1 LNLVNDV
8 GHRAKKILHAVVSE
22 YLATGD
28 AVGSET
34 ITRRY
39 GLEVS
44 PATVRTVM
52 SDLEEI
58 GLLRHTHTSAG
69 RIPTDRGLRYYVD
82 TLLRVRSLSQP
93 EKEDIRD
100 RLGTAPTDV
109 QEVML
114 RTTRLLRELSH
125 LAVVVQ
131 APRPESDAISH
142 VEFVR
147 LRETTLLAVIAT
159 SSGQIQNKIVTTETP
174 LSPGDLDRVNNYLNE
189 LVAGLTLAEVRT
201 RIAREV
207 DDERAKDQL
216 RTRALELARAAVV
229 PPSDSPGAALLVDGQ
244 SNLLAATEDVD
255 RAKRVLRTLEE
266 KDLIVRL
273 LDRTLE
279 APGICVFIGAE
290 ANLPDLTDIS
300 VVAASYGSSGEGR
313 PLGTI
318 GVIGPSRMNY
328 SKLIPL
334 VDFTAEVITEALP
347 KL

>member
-1 LNLVNDV
+1 VNDIS
-8 GHRAKKILHAVVSE
+8 GRAKKILHAVVSE

-28 AVGSET
+28 PVGSET

-52 SDLEEI
+52 SDLEEV

-82 TLLRVRSLSQP
+82 TLLRVRSLSQL
-93 EKEDIRD
+93 EKEDIRE
-100 RLGTAPTDV
+100 RMATSNDV
-109 QEVML
+109 QDVMQ
-114 RTTRLLRELSH
+114 RTTRVLRELSH

-142 VEFVR
+142 IEFVR
-147 LRETTLLAVIAT
+147 LGADRLLTVIAT
-159 SSGQIQNKIVTTETP
+159 SSGQIQNKLVTIDFALE
-174 LSPGDLDRVNNYLNE
+174 PGDLDRINNFLNS
-189 LVAGLTLAEVRT
+189 LVAGLTLNEVRT
-201 RIAREV
+201 RIAQQIE
-207 DDERAKDQL
+207 DERVANDQL
-216 RTRALELARAAVV
+216 LSRALELARAAVPV
-229 PPSDSPGAALLVDGQ
+229 DVSPSPLLVDGQ

-273 LDRTLE
+273 LDRTLS

-300 VVAASYGSSGEGR
+300 VVAATYGGDDR

-328 SKLIPL
+328 SKVIPL

>member
-1 LNLVNDV
+1 VNDV

-82 TLLRVRSLSQP
+82 TLLRVRSLSQT

-100 RLGTAPTDV
+100 RLGPAPTDV

-159 SSGQIQNKIVTTETP
+159 ASGQIQNKIVTTESP
-174 LSPGDLDRVNNYLNE
+174 LSPSDLDRVNNYLNE
-189 LVAGLTLAEVRT
+189 LVAGLTLAEVRA
-201 RIAREV
+201 RIAREA
-207 DDERAKDQL
+207 DDERQKDQL
-216 RTRALELARAAVV
+216 ESRALELARAAVV
-229 PPSDSPGAALLVDGQ
+229 PPSSDNAGGALLVDGQ

-273 LDRTLE
+273 LDRTLD

-290 ANLPDLTDIS
+290 ANFPDLTDIS
-300 VVAASYGSSGEGR
+300 VVASSYGTSGEGR